1 MDNGKELHSESP
13 WVGNYL
19 GMSHAKFNTIH
30 LPRLRPTL
38 PSPPFAPSH
47 HTAYSN
53 SLSENRPANS
63 LRSCACAESSS
74 LAAALSSAVAELV
87 CMMSEI

>member
-30 LPRLRPTL
+30 LPRLRPLVSITVIGC
-38 PSPPFAPSH
+38 SWSDVEGANAGGAERVCRYAGRYNE
-47 HTAYSN
+47 HTGS
-53 SLSENRPANS
+53 
-63 LRSCACAESSS
+63 
-74 LAAALSSAVAELV
+74 
-87 CMMSEI
+87 

>member
-30 LPRLRPTL
+30 LPRL